1 MTTKNEISKKLLEKI
16 TKEFDSDAD
25 IIVGDEA
32 KLIMIRTG
40 SEHDTECYI
49 TIEKVLGDEPED
61 YEYEIIE
68 QFSMKN
74 DDTST
79 MKKAIEAYL
88 GHATK
93 LNLANE
99 YGGTIKYLDF
109 FFS

>member
-1 MTTKNEISKKLLEKI
+1 
-16 TKEFDSDAD
+16 
-25 IIVGDEA
+25 
-32 KLIMIRTG
+32 
-40 SEHDTECYI
+40 
-49 TIEKVLGDEPED
+49 
-61 YEYEIIE
+61 
-68 QFSMKN
+68 MKN